1 MTQTTL
7 LEFPEP
13 SVVNIT
19 LVGIPPAVLGEKIA
33 RTSEGS
39 LGFDR
44 HSVTYDVIAETRDGR
59 LLYISMTKIRHRD
72 GVSATII
79 VSRIRETDEPLE
91 YLQDSTL
98 AELLDDISRYP
109 NPWNEVVRG

>member
-13 SVVNIT
+13 DVVNIT
-19 LVGIPPAVLGEKIA
+19 LSHLPPSILLEKIT
-33 RTSEGS
+33 RTSEGT
-39 LGFDR
+39 LGYDR
-44 HSVTYDVIAETRDGR
+44 HSITYDIIAETRQGDK
-59 LLYISMTKIRHRD
+59 LYISMTKIRHRM

-79 VSRIRETDEPLE
+79 VTRIQETDEQLNHI
-91 YLQDSTL
+91 QDSTL

-109 NPWNEVVRG
+109 NPWNKG